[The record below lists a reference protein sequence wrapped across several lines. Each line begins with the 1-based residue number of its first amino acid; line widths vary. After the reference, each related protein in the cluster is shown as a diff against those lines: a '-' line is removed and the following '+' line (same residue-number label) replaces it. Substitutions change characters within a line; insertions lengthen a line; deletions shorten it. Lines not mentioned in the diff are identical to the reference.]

1 MGGIVCIVVEKLS
14 KIFLHHNKNV
24 SIDDLIAWELIS
36 LRAKI

>member
-1 MGGIVCIVVEKLS
+1 
-14 KIFLHHNKNV
+14 LHHNKNV